1 MPRIRLPDPRE
12 LDEMLQGVS
21 KRSEMA
27 ERKLKTAIGNA
38 LATMSHADRLK
49 LTGDLNLND
58 PDIQNLLRRERLDD
72 PARDQL
78 KDIISKMR
86 ELDESGLTVYPGAV
100 QGHREL
106 SKTERAT
113 MAALVTDVSALMSDI
128 ANGHHDPYVKNVFGD
143 GFEDEAKKVFR
154 GAAKALDGLMK
165 ASGGLVVD
173 VMRKSDVWSCG
184 GLTNSKRMALPES
197 LVAAASDR
205 SRGGYA
211 FLTLVHESTHALP
224 KGATTDVLYEHHER
238 FLNANPQA
246 KLATADYYKEVV
258 RQIATTTPRVF
269 TPQDVD
275 AHLSTERSKELMIA
289 AEAADK
295 VLNGAWVSA
304 IRIHDTIHNMARA
317 PGNFVGWETWLRN
330 ASRLMGTSIH
340 REQDITF
347 TKAGFIRGKN
357 SGPPIYSGD
366 LAVMDNKIAMLA
378 ACNGKAKY
386 VIKEPTDAPLGQN
399 AYVEY
404 VLTEVLR
411 MFGNG
416 LKFSKS
422 LEKDVI
428 VIRSLGEL
436 HESVNSGKQNLL
448 VEGGNGNKPGL
459 AQLPEPMRSYD
470 ALTRV

>member
-1 MPRIRLPDPRE
+1 MPRIRLPDPKDI
-12 LDEMLQGVS
+12 DEMIQGVS

-38 LATMSHADRLK
+38 LATMDPADKRT
-49 LTGDLNLND
+49 LTGDLRLTD
-58 PDIQNLLRRERLDD
+58 LDIQNLLRRDRLDD
-72 PARDQL
+72 PARDRL
-78 KDIISKMR
+78 KEIIAKMR

-100 QGHREL
+100 QSHREL
-106 SKTERAT
+106 SKTERTA
-113 MAALVTDVSALMSDI
+113 MAALAADVSALMRDI
-128 ANGHHDPYVKNVFGD
+128 ASGHHDPYVKNVFGD
-143 GFEDEAKKVFR
+143 GFEDEAKKVFK
-154 GAAKALDGLMK
+154 GAAKALDRLMK

-184 GLTNSKRMALPES
+184 GLTNSTRMALPES

-205 SRGGYA
+205 SRSGYA

-224 KGATTDVLYEHHER
+224 KGGTTDVLYEHHER

-258 RQIATTTPRVF
+258 RQIATAAGRVF

-275 AHLSTERSKELMIA
+275 AHLSTTRSKDLMLA

-295 VLNGAWVSA
+295 VLNGAWVTA
-304 IRIHDTIHNMARA
+304 IRIHDTIHRMARE

-330 ASRLMGTSIH
+330 ASRLMGTSVH
-340 REQDITF
+340 REPDIAF
-347 TKAGFIRGKN
+347 TKAGLMRRRN
-357 SGPPIYSGD
+357 SGPPIHSGD

-386 VIKEPTDAPLGQN
+386 VIKEPTVALGPED
-399 AYVEY
+399 YVGY

-411 MFGNG
+411 MFGGG

-422 LEKDVI
+422 LDKDVI
-428 VIRSLGEL
+428 VIRSLGAL
-436 HESVNSGKQNLL
+436 HESVNSGRKNLL
-448 VEGGNGNKPGL
+448 VDVGNAKKPGL

-470 ALTRV
+470 ALKRI